1 MSLSR
6 APLVECVPNFSEG
19 RDADVIARITGEI
32 ETVDGAK
39 LLDVDPGRAT
49 NRTVVTFVGHPEAVI
64 EAAFRAIRKAAEL
77 IDMRRHRGE
86 HPRMGATDVCP
97 LVPISGLT
105 MEETAEW
112 ARKLGERVGRE
123 LEIPVYLYE
132 HAASTPERK
141 NLATVRQGEYEGLAK
156 KLRKPEWAPDF
167 GPAELR
173 SRPGAPQPGAT
184 AIGARDFLIAY
195 NVNLNTTST
204 RRATA
209 VAWDVR
215 EKGRVKRQ
223 GGKPGGKVVRDADGK
238 KVWQP
243 GTLEGVK
250 AIGWYIEE
258 YGICQVSLN
267 VTDMKTTP
275 IHRVFEEVAD
285 KARARGLRATGSELV
300 GLIPLSAM
308 LDAGRHFLRKQQRSL
323 GVSEAELVKI
333 AVRSLGLDD
342 LAPFDANRRII
353 EYRLRDAADDPLVRM
368 DLRAF
373 ADETASESPAPGGGS
388 VAAYLGALAAALG
401 AMVAN
406 LSSHKRGWDDR
417 WEAFSKWAERGQ
429 ALKDELLRLVDA
441 DTRAFN
447 AIGAAHRLPGKTAED
462 KQARAEAVAEATRG
476 AIEVPFEVMRRSLE
490 AMEVAAAMAG
500 DGMKSSVSDAG
511 VGALSARAALRA
523 AHLNVR
529 INAAGFD
536 DEAYLGDKLARAQEM
551 AAEAERREAEIL
563 AVVAERMGGDKA

>member
-6 APLVECVPNFSEG
+6 ATPLVECVPNFSEG
-19 RDADVIARITGEI
+19 RDPDILDRITGTI
-32 ETVDGAK
+32 EAAPGVK

-49 NRTVVTFVGHPEAVI
+49 HRTVVTFVGGPEAVV
-64 EAAFRAIRKAAEL
+64 EAAFRAIAKAAEL

-105 MEETAEW
+105 MEETIAW
-112 ARKLGERVGRE
+112 ARKLAERVGRE
-123 LEIPVYLYE
+123 LEIPVFLYE
-132 HAASTPERK
+132 HAASAAERK
-141 NLATVRQGEYEGLAK
+141 NLATIREGEYEGMGD
-156 KLRKPEWAPDF
+156 KLRLPAWRPDF
-167 GPAELR
+167 GPADVG
-173 SRPGAPQPGAT
+173 PAGVT

-195 NVNLNTTST
+195 NVNLNTTSS

-223 GGKPGGKVVRDADGK
+223 GGKPGGKIIRDEQGK

-243 GTLEGVK
+243 GTLKGVK

-258 YGICQVSLN
+258 YGIAQVSLN
-267 VTDMKTTP
+267 ITDLQATP
-275 IHRVFEEVAD
+275 VHEVFEEVAD

-300 GLIPLSAM
+300 GLIPLQCL
-308 LDAGRHFLRKQQRSL
+308 LDAGRHFLAKQQRSL
-323 GVSEAELVKI
+323 GVSEAELLKI
-333 AVRSLGLDD
+333 AVRSMGLDE
-342 LAPFDANRRII
+342 LAPFDAGAKII
-353 EYRLRDAADDPLVRM
+353 EYRLRDASGDPLVRM

-417 WEAFSKWAERGQ
+417 WKEFSQWAERGQ
-429 ALKDELLRLVDA
+429 ALKDELLRLVDE
-441 DTRAFN
+441 DTHAFN
-447 AIGAAHRLPGKTAED
+447 AIGAAFRLPKKTDAE
-462 KQARAEAVAEATRG
+462 KEARRRAVAEATRG
-476 AIEVPFEVMRRSLE
+476 AIEIPFQVMRRALE
-490 AMEVAAAMAG
+490 AMELAAAMAST
-500 DGMKSSVSDAG
+500 GMAASASDAG
-511 VGALSARAALRA
+511 VAALCARAALRGA
-523 AHLNVR
+523 WLNVQ
-529 INAAGFD
+529 INVAGFD
-536 DEAYLGDKLARAQEM
+536 DRAFVDEKLAAARQM
-551 AAEAERREAEIL
+551 AEEAERQEREIL
-563 AVVAERMGGDKA
+563 STVAKRID